1 MQGRCPLT
9 GKGRENVTGNMI
21 VKPSVQQRFDSFMER
36 GRVLFFSAPCGF
48 GKSTLSDALLSG
60 RDVLRLNA
68 GAADFAIPAPSDGWD
83 ILLIDDFQ
91 MFSPESD
98 GQALC
103 ELIRSDPAKRFV
115 LLSRGAPPG
124 YLTAFQYSG
133 LMTTLE
139 ADDLLF
145 DREDIRKYF
154 SGCGVAVTDSEIGG
168 ILRESVGYPLGIAVT
183 ARCMSGGKPFGPEI
197 VARAFREVFSYF
209 EDAIYRRFD
218 LPVRQFL
225 LELAPF
231 ERFNP
236 EMARMVTG
244 DPHAGSRLDWL
255 LSHTTMLRY
264 DDMQHFRF
272 WPQFRDFLLWEM
284 AREYSEKKRRALFS
298 RGALYYELKED
309 YAHALECYTRC
320 GDHAKVS
327 ELLVRNAELHPGM
340 GHYSEMEKYYRSL
353 PEAEIAASPALM
365 QGMSMLCAL
374 AMDYDGSRRWYQEL
388 QEFARRCGKDDA
400 AGKQARSR
408 LAWLDIS
415 LPQRGVEGLT
425 ETIPAVFRLMT
436 NKEVSQK
443 LAVVLTERMRPE
455 LMTCEDI
462 VATGRYPYTGTL
474 GILSAEDK
482 TKVKKSMET
491 VHAWDLKDRDF
502 TAISDG
508 QRQRILLARAICQ
521 EPEIIVL
528 DEPTSFLD
536 IRHKLEL
543 LTILK
548 QMVLDHQLTVIMS
561 LHELDLAQK
570 ISDKVICVHGE
581 YIEKYGAP
589 EEIFTSEYIRK
600 LYGITRGSYNA
611 AFGCVEMDPPR
622 GEPQVFVIGG
632 NGSGIPYYRKLQRQG
647 IPFAAGV
654 LHTNDVD
661 CQVAG
666 ALADQVIT
674 EKPFESIS
682 QESYDKAVELMKKCQ
697 KVICPLKDFGTVNAA
712 NRELLRLARELG
724 ILAEL

>member
-1 MQGRCPLT
+1 MKYRILIVEDNIMLAGQQKKRLEKSGYEAEITIDEPGARKLLKKESFDLVLSDVRLPEGDGISLLEWMRKERMDIPFIIMTGYASVPDAVQAIKLGAKDYLAKPVQMDELQRQLKDIFRPKSVICDKNKDLLPRNSLQMQEVEHLVSTVAPFD
-9 GKGRENVTGNMI
+9 I
-21 VKPSVQQRFDSFMER
+21 SVLIL
-36 GRVLFFSAPCGF
+36 GPNGA
-48 GKSTLSDALLSG
+48 GKSTILKSITRQLATISG
-60 RDVLRLNA
+60 TVYLDKEK
-68 GAADFAIPAPSDGWD
+68 
-83 ILLIDDFQ
+83 
-91 MFSPESD
+91 M
-98 GQALC
+98 
-103 ELIRSDPAKRFV
+103 AK
-115 LLSRGAPPG
+115 
-124 YLTAFQYSG
+124 
-133 LMTTLE
+133 
-139 ADDLLF
+139 
-145 DREDIRKYF
+145 
-154 SGCGVAVTDSEIGG
+154 
-168 ILRESVGYPLGIAVT
+168 
-183 ARCMSGGKPFGPEI
+183 
-197 VARAFREVFSYF
+197 
-209 EDAIYRRFD
+209 
-218 LPVRQFL
+218 
-225 LELAPF
+225 
-231 ERFNP
+231 
-236 EMARMVTG
+236 
-244 DPHAGSRLDWL
+244 
-255 LSHTTMLRY
+255 
-264 DDMQHFRF
+264 
-272 WPQFRDFLLWEM
+272 
-284 AREYSEKKRRALFS
+284 
-298 RGALYYELKED
+298 
-309 YAHALECYTRC
+309 
-320 GDHAKVS
+320 
-327 ELLVRNAELHPGM
+327 
-340 GHYSEMEKYYRSL
+340 
-353 PEAEIAASPALM
+353 
-365 QGMSMLCAL
+365 
-374 AMDYDGSRRWYQEL
+374 
-388 QEFARRCGKDDA
+388 
-400 AGKQARSR
+400 
-408 LAWLDIS
+408 
-415 LPQRGVEGLT
+415 
-425 ETIPAVFRLMT
+425 MT